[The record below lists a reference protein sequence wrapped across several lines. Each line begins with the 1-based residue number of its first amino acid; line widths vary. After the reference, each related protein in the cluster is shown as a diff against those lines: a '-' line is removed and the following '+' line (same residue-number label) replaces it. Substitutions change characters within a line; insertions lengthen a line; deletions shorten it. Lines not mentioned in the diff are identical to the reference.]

1 MRERRP
7 QSNRIYGE
15 EIIARIEDLCWN
27 QDKGRKAIAREL
39 NLKLDTVANL
49 MQLYAISKPR
59 PPYRLPKFDKW
70 DFSADNVDVRH
81 G

>member
-15 EIIARIEDLCWN
+15 DIIAKIEDLHWN
-27 QDKGRKAIAREL
+27 QGKERKAIAREL
-39 NLKLDTVANL
+39 NLNLDTVKNL
-49 MQLYAISKPR
+49 MSSYAIGKPR
-59 PPYRLPKFDKW
+59 PVYRLPKFDKW
-70 DFSADNVDVRH
+70 DFSGDNVDVRH